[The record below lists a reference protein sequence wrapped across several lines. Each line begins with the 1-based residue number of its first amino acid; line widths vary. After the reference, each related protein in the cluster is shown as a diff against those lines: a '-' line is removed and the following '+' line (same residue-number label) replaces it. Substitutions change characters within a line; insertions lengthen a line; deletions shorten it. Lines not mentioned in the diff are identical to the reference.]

1 MSVIGNFATL
11 RVFSVVTPR
20 ALSPKPVPLLVT
32 GDKVGLSLVRKS
44 WLEGV
49 RTLVRGLFL
58 FLLTTLC

>member
-1 MSVIGNFATL
+1 MGNFATL
-11 RVFSVVTPR
+11 RVFSEVMPR
-20 ALSPKPVPLLVT
+20 ALCPKPVPLLVT

-49 RTLVRGLFL
+49 QTLVRGLFL